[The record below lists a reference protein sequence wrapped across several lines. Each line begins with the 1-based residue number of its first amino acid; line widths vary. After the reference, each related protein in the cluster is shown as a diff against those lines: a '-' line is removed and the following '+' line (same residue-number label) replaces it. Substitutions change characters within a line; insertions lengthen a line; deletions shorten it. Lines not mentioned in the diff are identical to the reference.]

1 MDGLAGFL
9 RPISHSV
16 SVKENP
22 KERRR
27 EAAAGMMR
35 NTGSEGQP
43 CSAPLDKPFPVPLP
57 RSALHSRTLLASPP
71 PPARPRFYPAPRRQ
85 PSPSAVHPLPA
96 RSGAAAAPSLCRVV
110 SRHPALTMEFWGLEV
125 KPGTTVKCDP
135 EDGYI
140 LHLSQAALGESKK
153 SDSALMFV
161 KVDNQKLA
169 LGTLSTDKYPQIQFD
184 LVFDKEFEL
193 SHTSKAAT
201 VFFSGYK
208 VVQPDEEELNVPVL
222 KENGKAEVKTDAAAS
237 KSSAVA
243 KDIEKKSKDDDD
255 SDEDETDDSD
265 EDEGLSP
272 EEGDDDE
279 TSDEEDSSEDDEDSD
294 EDEEEQ
300 TPTPKKPEAGKKRA
314 AENALKTPLS
324 DKKAKAA
331 TPSGQKTGGKKGA
344 APHVATPHP
353 AKQAGKTP
361 ADSNKS
367 KEKSPKSG
375 GSFSCKS
382 CSKTFNSEMALTA
395 HSKAKHGAK

>member
-1 MDGLAGFL
+1 
-9 RPISHSV
+9 
-16 SVKENP
+16 
-22 KERRR
+22 
-27 EAAAGMMR
+27 
-35 NTGSEGQP
+35 
-43 CSAPLDKPFPVPLP
+43 
-57 RSALHSRTLLASPP
+57 
-71 PPARPRFYPAPRRQ
+71 
-85 PSPSAVHPLPA
+85 
-96 RSGAAAAPSLCRVV
+96 
-110 SRHPALTMEFWGLEV
+110 MEFWGLEV
-125 KPGTTVKCDP
+125 KPGTTVKYDP

-153 SDSALMFV
+153 SDSALMYV
-161 KVDNQKLA
+161 KVDDQKLA
-169 LGTLSTDKYPQIQFD
+169 IGTLSTDKYPQIQFD

-193 SHTSKAAT
+193 SHTSKAAS

-208 VVQPDEEELNVPVL
+208 VVQPSDGDEMDLDSEEDEEELNVPVV
-222 KENGKAEVKTDAAAS
+222 KENGKAEEKTGAAAS

-243 KDIEKKSKDDDD
+243 KDVEKKSKDDDD

-265 EDEGLSP
+265 EDDGLSP
-272 EEGDDDE
+272 EEGDDDD

-331 TPSGQKTGGKKGA
+331 TPSGQKTTGGKKGA

-353 AKQAGKTP
+353 AKQVGKTP
-361 ADSNKS
+361 ADNNKS
-367 KEKSPKSG
+367 KEKSPRSG
-375 GSFSCKS
+375 GSVPCKS